1 MPAKR
6 SGCYPPCRW
15 FRRQF
20 SERHRRFRRYPPC
33 RWFRSNV
40 YRSSLPAIRYPPC
53 RRFKNVSSRPFF
65 EKFRHLAAGTLAFDP
80 VHDLGKLSAV
90 EDEGKAP
97 IPGVDTLPTL
107 WVGSLCIH
115 ECPLLD
121 VLPSA
126 LLPQYRGRFVFGRGG
141 GIDCLRL
148 CYAARRLV
156 KGGLGGGRLHE
167 PLIALGAG
175 IFERLCDAGEEL
187 PVRVPVV
194 VLDAGSVLPSASKV
208 LDFKKFILFLTV
220 TDRLRI

>member
-1 MPAKR
+1 MDLQEAIIQVVEEWREKRGMTKIQVGMAIFPASPEPRVAGDKWNHIVKGR
-6 SGCYPPCRW
+6 
-15 FRRQF
+15 
-20 SERHRRFRRYPPC
+20 
-33 RWFRSNV
+33 NTTN
-40 YRSSLPAIRYPPC
+40 
-53 RRFKNVSSRPFF
+53 K
-65 EKFRHLAAGTLAFDP
+65 KRHLAAGTLAFDP

-208 LDFKKFILFLTV
+208 LDLKKFILFLTV

>member
-1 MPAKR
+1 MKEP
-6 SGCYPPCRW
+6 G
-15 FRRQF
+15 
-20 SERHRRFRRYPPC
+20 YPPC
-33 RWFRSNV
+33 RWFRSKSKEESGWC
-40 YRSSLPAIRYPPC
+40 RGYPPC

-126 LLPQYRGRFVFGRGG
+126 LLPQYRGRFVF
-141 GIDCLRL
+141 
-148 CYAARRLV
+148 
-156 KGGLGGGRLHE
+156 
-167 PLIALGAG
+167 
-175 IFERLCDAGEEL
+175 
-187 PVRVPVV
+187 
-194 VLDAGSVLPSASKV
+194 
-208 LDFKKFILFLTV
+208 
-220 TDRLRI
+220 